1 MTAGRRTVPRRPT
14 SGRQERGDR
23 TRDLLIDETVRCIRE
38 EGFSAASARHIIE
51 RAGVSWG
58 VIQHHFG
65 DRDGLLT
72 AVIEDALDRLIA
84 SLEVLSDPVQ
94 VADTEHLVR
103 ATWEAFANPKAMAGL
118 EILIST
124 KELRTAIDG
133 RHMERLGATLA
144 ALIARLNTGSNG
156 EHAVALGMLLWTTPV
171 AMMIAEMFATIP
183 LAPSDAQKA
192 VADLID
198 GQRAT
203 PGSDGQHPVDRGT
216 ADTQR

>member
-1 MTAGRRTVPRRPT
+1 MTGRKRTAPRRPST
-14 SGRQERGDR
+14 GRQERGDR

-72 AVIEDALDRLIA
+72 AVIEDAVERLSS
-84 SLEVLSDPVQ
+84 SLEVLSDAAQ
-94 VADTEHLVR
+94 VTDTEDLVR

-124 KELRTAIDG
+124 KRLRSG
-133 RHMERLGATLA
+133 LGRRHMERLGA
-144 ALIARLNTGSNG
+144 ALTNLMDRLSGQTDGH
-156 EHAVALGMLLWTTPV
+156 HAVALGMLLWTTPV
-171 AMMIAEMFATIP
+171 AMMIAEMFATPP
-183 LAPSDAQKA
+183 LATLDAQKA
-192 VADLID
+192 VAALID
-198 GQRAT
+198 AHR
-203 PGSDGQHPVDRGT
+203 
-216 ADTQR
+216 

>member
-1 MTAGRRTVPRRPT
+1 MADRARTAPRRPST
-14 SGRQERGDR
+14 GRQERGDR

-51 RAGVSWG
+51 RAGLSWG

-72 AVIEDALDRLIA
+72 AVIEDAVDRLGA
-84 SLEVLSDPVQ
+84 SLDLLADPAQ
-94 VADTEHLVR
+94 VTGTEELVR

-124 KELRTAIDG
+124 KQLRGALAG
-133 RHMERLGATLA
+133 QPMQRLGVALA
-144 ALIARLNTGSNG
+144 NMMVRLNAATDG
-156 EHAVALGMLLWTTPV
+156 EHAVALSMLLWTAPV
-171 AMMIAEMFATIP
+171 AMMIGEMFDARP
-183 LAPSDAQKA
+183 LSTKDAQKA

-198 GQRAT
+198 AHR
-203 PGSDGQHPVDRGT
+203 
-216 ADTQR
+216 